1 MTVASNPF
9 VDSTQHHYVIHT
21 GDPIKIPASTRSIT
35 VLAQIPTS
43 IRAITQNLAGT
54 ILLDTPVFAVDVR
67 LQHYSNTGA
76 TVVATDSL
84 ALSIKQKVVD
94 ANALF
99 AVGVYIER
107 IDQTDNDVYLDL
119 LGVTGSVV
127 IFECDNKPV
136 IPVES

>member
-1 MTVASNPF
+1 
-9 VDSTQHHYVIHT
+9 
-21 GDPIKIPASTRSIT
+21 